1 MGLLRIRYLRSDVR
15 CALAIDVWLL
25 VLRNYALFLMADV
38 WRYRTREAGL
48 LRRDRRGWVGM
59 FRCMCVPCSAC
70 EKNAERA
77 VRLVGESEDQYTRRS

>member
-1 MGLLRIRYLRSDVR
+1 MR
-15 CALAIDVWLL
+15 CALAVDVKFL